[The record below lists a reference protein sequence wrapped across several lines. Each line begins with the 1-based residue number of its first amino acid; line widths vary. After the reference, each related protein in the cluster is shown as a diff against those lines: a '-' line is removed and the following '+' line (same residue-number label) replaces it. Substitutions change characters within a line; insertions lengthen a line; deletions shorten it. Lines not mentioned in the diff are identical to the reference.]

1 MDDITHL
8 FAPIMVIGTI
18 LALIFAGGALWNSI
32 SRRRILSQSA
42 MADEK
47 EERIFFKPIPSSA
60 PASQQEKPDNAAPDG
75 TLPPLFRQ
83 MGASGVLS
91 SEESADEE
99 EDLYVWE

>member
-1 MDDITHL
+1 
-8 FAPIMVIGTI
+8 MVIGTI

-32 SRRRILSQSA
+32 SRRRILNQSA
-42 MADEK
+42 LAEEK

-60 PASQQEKPDNAAPDG
+60 ASQQEKPENASPEG
-75 TLPPLFRQ
+75 PLPPLFRQ
-83 MGASGVLS
+83 IGSSGVLS